1 MISLIKK
8 LQQSGRVVTSLSLA
22 ALLASA
28 LPVGVLAQEGVVARQ
43 QQPQQQPKPPETPP
57 SAPSTPP
64 RNDTREQRERLE
76 EHGTTNPNLPT
87 ERERRNLPAPG
98 QAPVTNP
105 AVTPTPG
112 APASQDANAAQN
124 SITQPIAQSPEVGH
138 KRTGVDLSQIT
149 PLSLQDA
156 ISLAL
161 QNNLDI
167 AQFREGVQIASF
179 NL

>member
-1 MISLIKK
+1 MFMSSLIKK

-43 QQPQQQPKPPETPP
+43 QQPQQQPQQPKPPETPP

-112 APASQDANAAQN
+112 APAQDTTGQN
-124 SITQPIAQSPEVGH
+124 PITQPIAASPEVGH
-138 KRTGVDLSQIT
+138 EPTGV
-149 PLSLQDA
+149 
-156 ISLAL
+156 
-161 QNNLDI
+161 NLN
-167 AQFREGVQIASF
+167 EVM
-179 NL
+179 